1 MRITFDGAAQT
12 VTGSRHLIEVNRY
25 KILLDCGLFQGKR
38 AENYEKNQK
47 FDFDPASLDAVILSH
62 AHIDHSGN
70 LPNLVKNGYTG
81 PIYATPPTVTLGEI
95 MLQDSAHIQE
105 QDIMYVNKKRARRG
119 QPLMEPLYTL
129 ADALQAI
136 EQYYPVKYEE
146 AFSPVPGVTVRFF
159 NAGHILGS
167 AAIRIDVDE
176 NGQHKSLWF
185 SGDIGRKDLPLLPEP
200 VFPSDV
206 DYLLMECTYG
216 DEDHLTV
223 DSAYEKFKA
232 IITKTIKRGGKVI
245 IPAFAVGRT
254 QEIVYFLNMMRSE
267 NLINTLPVY
276 VDSPLAVAAS
286 KIFKGY
292 PDYFDE
298 ETFDFIRRE
307 KSTALDFPGLRYVS
321 SVEESKSLNEMRGSM
336 VIISASGMA
345 EAGRI
350 LHHLKNNIEDKN
362 NTVLICGWQAP
373 NTLGRRLVDKDPVV
387 RIFGEEYDLR
397 AEVVT
402 INGLS
407 AHAGQDYLL
416 QYASAVKGRVK
427 KIFLVHGE
435 QEAADAFQA
444 KLKEAGIGPVEYP
457 AYQQQVEL

>member
-1 MRITFDGAAQT
+1 
-12 VTGSRHLIEVNRY
+12 
-25 KILLDCGLFQGKR
+25 
-38 AENYEKNQK
+38 
-47 FDFDPASLDAVILSH
+47 
-62 AHIDHSGN
+62 
-70 LPNLVKNGYTG
+70 
-81 PIYATPPTVTLGEI
+81 
-95 MLQDSAHIQE
+95 IQE
-105 QDIMYVNKKRARRG
+105 QDTLYANKKRAKRG
-119 QPLMEPLYTL
+119 LPAMEPLYTL
-129 ADALQAI
+129 ADALDAI
-136 EQYYPVKYEE
+136 EKYYPVKYEE

-167 AAIRIDVDE
+167 AAIRLDIVE

-200 VFPSDV
+200 VFPTDV

-216 DEDHLTV
+216 DENHDSV

-232 IITKTIKRGGKVI
+232 IVMKTINRGGKII

-254 QEIVYFLNMMRSE
+254 QEIVYFLNMMKSE
-267 NLINTLPVY
+267 NLINDLPVF

-298 ETFDFIRRE
+298 ETFDFIRNE
-307 KSTALDFPGLRYVS
+307 KSPALDFTGLRYVS
-321 SVEESKSLNEMRGSM
+321 SVDESKAINDKKGPM
-336 VIISASGMA
+336 VIISASGMS

-350 LHHLKNNIEDKN
+350 LHHLKNNIEDQN
-362 NTVLICGWQAP
+362 NTVLIVGWQAP
-373 NTLGRRLVDKDPVV
+373 NTLGRRLVDRERMV
-387 RIFGEEYDLR
+387 RIFGDEYDLR

-416 QYASAVKGRVK
+416 QHASSVKGRVK

-435 QEAADAFQA
+435 AEAAAVFMA

-457 AYQQQVEL
+457 AYQQEVEI

>member
-1 MRITFDGAAQT
+1 MKITFTGAAQT
-12 VTGSRHLIEVNRY
+12 VTGSKHLLEVNGH
-25 KILLDCGLFQGKR
+25 KLLLDCGLFQGKR
-38 AENYEKNQK
+38 SESYEKNQH
-47 FDFDPASLDAVILSH
+47 FEFDPASIDAVLLSH

-70 LPNLVKNGYTG
+70 LPNLVKQGFNG
-81 PIYATPPTVTLGEI
+81 PIYTTPPTATLGDI

-105 QDIMYVNKKRARRG
+105 QDIFYVNKKRARKN
-119 QPLMEPLYTL
+119 EPALEPIYTV
-129 ADALQAI
+129 ADAIEAI
-136 EQYYPVKYEE
+136 EHYYPVQYQQ

-167 AAIRIDVDE
+167 AGIRLDVEE
-176 NGQHKSLWF
+176 NGSHKSLWF
-185 SGDIGRKDLPLLPEP
+185 SGDIGRLGLPLIPDP

-206 DYLLMECTYG
+206 DYLMMECTYG
-216 DEDHLTV
+216 DENHDSV
-223 DSAYEKFKA
+223 ESAYEKFKDVVSR
-232 IITKTIKRGGKVI
+232 TVNRGGKVI

-254 QEIVYFLNMMRSE
+254 QEIVYFLNMMISE
-267 NLINTLPVY
+267 NIIKPLPVY

-286 KIFKGY
+286 KIFKQY

-298 ETFDFIRRE
+298 ETFDFIRQE
-307 KSTALDFPGLRYVS
+307 KHPALDFKGLHYVS
-321 SVEESKSLNEMRGSM
+321 SVEESKSLNDKKGPM

-362 NTVLICGWQAP
+362 NTVLIVGWQAP
-373 NTLGRRLVDKDPVV
+373 NTLGRRLVEKLPQV
-387 RIFGEEYDLR
+387 RIFGEEYNLR
-397 AEVVT
+397 ADVVT

-416 QYASAVKGRVK
+416 KYASAVKGRAR

-435 QEAADAFQA
+435 QDAASAFQA
-444 KLKEAGIGPVEYP
+444 LLKQNGIGPVEYP
-457 AYQQQVEL
+457 VERESIEI